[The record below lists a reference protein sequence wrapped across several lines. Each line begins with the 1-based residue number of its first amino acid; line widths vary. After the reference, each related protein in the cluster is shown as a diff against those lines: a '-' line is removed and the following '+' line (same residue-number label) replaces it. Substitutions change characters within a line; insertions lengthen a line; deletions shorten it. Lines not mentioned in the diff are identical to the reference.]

1 MINRSFPTGSN
12 GAARLRH
19 ARPHPA
25 YAGPFGPRV
34 FAVRPGWRGAR
45 RVSAAGRRLRP
56 VAASGSSRLSA
67 CESGRGREEGGE
79 GLVGISRGF
88 LYAGAARLVTTLW
101 DVDDASTADLM
112 ARFYGAMLGPQALPP
127 TAALRA
133 AQRGMIEG
141 GRWSAPYRWAAF
153 TVQGEWR

>member
-1 MINRSFPTGSN
+1 
-12 GAARLRH
+12 
-19 ARPHPA
+19 
-25 YAGPFGPRV
+25 
-34 FAVRPGWRGAR
+34 
-45 RVSAAGRRLRP
+45 
-56 VAASGSSRLSA
+56 
-67 CESGRGREEGGE
+67 
-79 GLVGISRGF
+79 
-88 LYAGAARLVTTLW
+88 
-101 DVDDASTADLM
+101 VDDASTADLM